1 MYLLNIFYVHIRY
14 KLIKS
19 LKIHTEVIMI
29 ISIAHTKGGVGKSTI
44 AWNLATQLDKKYTIE
59 IIDLDFQKTLTY
71 TNEFRTKPFKVLNFT
86 NIKDLTSHI
95 EKDRNDI
102 ISIIDVGGFDS
113 DINRLSI
120 IMSDLVI
127 TPVSDSGTE
136 LLGLMRFEKVLD
148 EMSKAINEEIT
159 TTVLINDINPK
170 KTKLNDLITYIKDNK
185 HFNLFDTVLRTR
197 ADYGKALDKGL
208 GVQEFNE
215 KSKAAKEFKSFSK
228 EVKKIIEEIL

>member
-1 MYLLNIFYVHIRY
+1 
-14 KLIKS
+14 
-19 LKIHTEVIMI
+19 MI

-44 AWNLATQLDKKYTIE
+44 SWNLATQLYKKYNIE

-71 TNEFRTKPFKVLNFT
+71 TNEFREAPFKVLNFSNLDELT
-86 NIKDLTSHI
+86 NHIK
-95 EKDRNDI
+95 KDKNNK

-113 DINRLSI
+113 DINRMSI
-120 IMSDLVI
+120 IMSDIVI

-148 EMSKAINEEIT
+148 EMSRAIDEEIT

-170 KTKLNDLITYIKDNK
+170 KTKLDDLINYIKDNK
-185 HFNLFDTVLRTR
+185 HFNLFNTVLRTR
-197 ADYGKALDKGL
+197 ADYGKALDRGL
-208 GVQEFNE
+208 GVQEYDP

-228 EVKKIIEEIL
+228 EVKNMIEDIL

>member
-1 MYLLNIFYVHIRY
+1 
-14 KLIKS
+14 
-19 LKIHTEVIMI
+19 MI

-44 AWNLATQLDKKYTIE
+44 AWNLATQLDKKYSIE

-71 TNEFRTKPFKVLNFT
+71 TNEFRAEPFKVLNFT
-86 NIKDLTSHI
+86 NLKDLTSHI

-113 DINRLSI
+113 DINRMSI
-120 IMSDLVI
+120 IMSDIVI

-170 KTKLNDLITYIKDNK
+170 KTKLDDLINYITDNK
-185 HFNLFDTVLRTR
+185 HFNLFNTVLRTR
-197 ADYGKALDKGL
+197 ADYGKALDQGL
-208 GVQEFNE
+208 GVQEFNG